1 MIPSIRLDEDT
12 FQDIFENARKRIPLL
27 YPEWT
32 NFNENDS
39 GIAMLELFAWMKE
52 VQEFHLNQI
61 GLENEAVY
69 LKLLGMKRKE
79 IHPAKA
85 VVSCLSGKKRN
96 TALRGSGIS
105 GWKYPVLRGGNSQ
118 PVCGK
123 ARQDPDGKPKKE
135 NNSDRA
141 AVG

>member
-85 VVSCLSGKKRN
+85 VVSC
-96 TALRGSGIS
+96 
-105 GWKYPVLRGGNSQ
+105 YPV
-118 PVCGK
+118 
-123 ARQDPDGKPKKE
+123 KKKHG
-135 NNSDRA
+135 S
-141 AVG
+141 